1 MFIEC
6 LMTPLLQVH
15 NLTKHYPV
23 MVPDGWRQ
31 RQVTLRAVD
40 GISFDLHAGKTL
52 GLVGESGCGKT
63 TTARLVLGLMEA
75 SQGQILFE
83 GHALSAE
90 RDSAWRLLRQRMQM
104 VYQNPL
110 SALDRRLPVLTQVT
124 EPLRIHGRGD
134 PLTYIDQAQE
144 LMNALG
150 LSPAL
155 WHRYPHE
162 LSGGQRQRVV
172 LSRALILKPSLLVCD
187 EPVSALDVS
196 IQAQVINLL
205 QDIQERMG
213 VAYLFISHDLKVV
226 HQVSDDVGVM
236 YLGKMVEQG
245 PPEELFSEPLH
256 PYTQALLD
264 AIPKLWQREKATRLT
279 LQGEPPS
286 PLMDQQGCVFQQR
299 CPHVQAICKEKAP
312 EWVRMTRTR
321 SAACHLLT
329 PSTSQDSSLL
339 EAQP

>member
-1 MFIEC
+1 
-6 LMTPLLQVH
+6 MTPLLQVN
-15 NLTKHYPV
+15 NLVKHYPV
-23 MVPDGWRQ
+23 WVPDSWRQ

-40 GISFDLHAGKTL
+40 GISFDLNVGKTL

-63 TTARLVLGLMEA
+63 TTARLVLGLMAA

-83 GHALSAE
+83 GRTLSAE
-90 RDSAWRLLRQRMQM
+90 RNAAWRALRQRMQM

-110 SALDRRLPVLTQVT
+110 SALDRRLPVLNQVI
-124 EPLRIHGRGD
+124 EPLHIHGGGD
-134 PLTYIDQAQE
+134 ALTYVDQAQE
-144 LMNALG
+144 LMNSLG

-172 LSRALILKPSLLVCD
+172 LSRALILRPSLLVCD

-226 HQVSDDVGVM
+226 HKISDNVGVM
-236 YLGKMVEQG
+236 YLGHIVEQG
-245 PPEELFSEPLH
+245 PPAELFSEPLH
-256 PYTQALLD
+256 PYTQALMAAL
-264 AIPKLWQREKATRLT
+264 PKRWGGEKNPRVI
-279 LQGEPPS
+279 LQGEPPN
-286 PLMDQQGCVFQQR
+286 PVEQQSGCIFQQR
-299 CPHVQAICKEKAP
+299 CPHVQTICQTQAP
-312 EWVRMTRTR
+312 ILVRVSNTR
-321 SAACHLLT
+321 SAACHLHSS
-329 PSTSQDSSLL
+329 STSQPSPML